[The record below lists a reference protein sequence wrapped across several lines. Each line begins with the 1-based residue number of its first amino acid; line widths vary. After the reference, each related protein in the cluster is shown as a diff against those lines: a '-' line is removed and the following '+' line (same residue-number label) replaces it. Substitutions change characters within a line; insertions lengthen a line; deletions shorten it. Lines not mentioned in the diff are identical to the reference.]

1 MVWRKIDVVEHVQD
15 SLHFWFFK
23 KVKRKNQLKLNFNLL
38 LTKSGK
44 NSYSQDSL
52 YFGVFGESASQ
63 SHQAHTDVQATQ
75 LN

>member
-1 MVWRKIDVVEHVQD
+1 
-15 SLHFWFFK
+15 
-23 KVKRKNQLKLNFNLL
+23 VKRKNQLKLNFNLL